1 MDLTVFL
8 VYLASCCA
16 AAATGSLFPPDK
28 WYFEDLKKPSWTP
41 PPWLFPL
48 AWSALYIASA
58 VAAAR
63 VAGVEGA
70 AVATALWALQIALN
84 TLWSPIFFGLK
95 RLGAAMLALSALW
108 LAVVATTSAFMVV
121 DTVAGL
127 LMVPYVVW
135 VSYAGALNW
144 WIWRK
149 NAAPVPSGAL
159 KKS

>member
-1 MDLTVFL
+1 MELTVFL
-8 VYLASCCA
+8 VYLAACCA

-28 WYFEDLKKPSWTP
+28 WYFEELKKPGWTP

-63 VAGVEGA
+63 VAGLEGA
-70 AVATALWALQIALN
+70 SLATAFWALQIALN

-95 RLGAAMLALSALW
+95 KLGPAMIALVFLW
-108 LAVVATTSAFMVV
+108 LAVVATCVSFARL
-121 DTVAGL
+121 DWIAGL
-127 LMVPYVVW
+127 LMAPYIVW

-144 WIWRK
+144 WIWR
-149 NAAPVPSGAL
+149 NNEAAPAPQS
-159 KKS
+159 

>member
-8 VYLASCCA
+8 VYLAACCA

-28 WYFEDLKKPSWTP
+28 WYFEDLTKPGWTP

-48 AWSALYIASA
+48 AWSVLYIASA

-63 VAGVEGA
+63 VAFVEGA
-70 AVATALWALQIALN
+70 ALATALWALQIALN
-84 TLWSPIFFGLK
+84 TLWSPVFFGLK
-95 RLGAAMLALSALW
+95 RLGAALIVLVFLWVAVAATMVAFLAAE
-108 LAVVATTSAFMVV
+108 
-121 DTVAGL
+121 TVAGL
-127 LMVPYVVW
+127 LMVPYLIW

-149 NAAPVPSGAL
+149 NVANPEPAGR
-159 KKS
+159 

>member
-8 VYLASCCA
+8 VYLAACCA

-28 WYFEDLKKPSWTP
+28 WYFEELKKPGWTP

-48 AWSALYIASA
+48 AWSLLYIGSA

-63 VAGVEGA
+63 VAYSGDA
-70 AVATALWALQIALN
+70 PLATAFWALQISLN
-84 TLWSPIFFGLK
+84 TLWTPVFFGLK
-95 RLGAAMLALSALW
+95 RLGAAMVVLAFLW
-108 LAVVATTSAFMVV
+108 LAVGATMVTFAFA

-127 LMVPYVVW
+127 LMVPYLIW

-149 NAAPVPSGAL
+149 NDRQGATVSG
-159 KKS
+159 

>member
-1 MDLTVFL
+1 MDLSVFL
-8 VYLASCCA
+8 IYLAACCA

-28 WYFEDLKKPSWTP
+28 WYFEEIRKPGWTP

-63 VAGVEGA
+63 VAGREGA
-70 AVATALWALQIALN
+70 ALASAFWALQIALN

-95 RLGAAMLALSALW
+95 RPGAAMVALVGLW
-108 LAVVATTSAFMVV
+108 LAVVATTLSFLAI
-121 DTVAGL
+121 DRTAGL
-127 LMVPYVVW
+127 LMAPYIVW

-149 NAAPVPSGAL
+149 NDAAAAT
-159 KKS
+159 

>member
-8 VYLASCCA
+8 VYLAACCA

-28 WYFEDLKKPSWTP
+28 WYFEDLRKPGWTP

-48 AWSALYIASA
+48 AWSLLYIASA

-63 VAGVEGA
+63 VASSADGA
-70 AVATALWALQIALN
+70 LPVAVASAFWAVQIALN
-84 TLWSPIFFGLK
+84 TLWTPVFFGLK
-95 RLGAAMLALSALW
+95 RLGAAMVVLGFLW
-108 LAVVATTSAFMVV
+108 LAVAATMVTFFRV
-121 DTVAGL
+121 DGVAGL
-127 LMVPYVVW
+127 LMAPYLVW

-149 NAAPVPSGAL
+149 NAGLEVA
-159 KKS
+159 

>member
-8 VYLASCCA
+8 VYLAACCA

-28 WYFEDLKKPSWTP
+28 WYFEDLRKPSWTP

-48 AWSALYIASA
+48 AWSLLYIASA
-58 VAAAR
+58 IAAAR
-63 VAGVEGA
+63 VAGLEGA
-70 AVATALWALQIALN
+70 AVASALWALQIALN

-95 RLGAAMLALSALW
+95 RLGAAMVALSALW
-108 LAVVATTSAFMVV
+108 LSVVATTISFAMF
-121 DTVAGL
+121 DTVAAL
-127 LMVPYVVW
+127 LMAPYVVW

-149 NAAPVPSGAL
+149 NAPRTAL
-159 KKS
+159 ARG